1 MQVLKDSIRERIE
14 QSAIKLFREDGF
26 DKVSM
31 RKIANDAHMTVGNIY
46 RYFEN
51 KDHLFESLITPTLEK
66 IIGLVNDEVTNDLI
80 DVTDKNNAFV
90 KRIIDIFL
98 DIHKTDTEILDI
110 LVYSCEGSKIQKPT
124 ETISHLLADR
134 MAVVIATYAE
144 TTSYNL
150 NVPFLARMICDSLI
164 DNFIK
169 ILYEF
174 DDDDSRKLHMYQI
187 TQIYTNLL
195 ITTIVNDRKEG

>member
-31 RKIANDAHMTVGNIY
+31 RKIAYDAHMTVGNIY

-80 DVTDKNNAFV
+80 DVNDKNNAFV
-90 KRIIDIFL
+90 NRIIDIFL
-98 DIHKTDTEILDI
+98 DIHKTDTEVLDI

-150 NVPFLARMICDSLI
+150 NVPFLAGMICDSLI

-169 ILYEF
+169 ILYKF